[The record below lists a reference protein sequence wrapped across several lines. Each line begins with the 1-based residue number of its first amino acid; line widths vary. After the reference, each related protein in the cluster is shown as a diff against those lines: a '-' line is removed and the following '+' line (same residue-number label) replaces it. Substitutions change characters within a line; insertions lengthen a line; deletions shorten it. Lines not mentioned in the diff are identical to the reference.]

1 MINKVILVGN
11 LGKDPEVRH
20 LENGSVVAK
29 FSVATNER
37 YKDKSGEYQTLT
49 EWHDVVVWRGLA
61 QVAEKLLTKGRLVY
75 IEGKLTHRKW
85 QDKEGNNRYTT
96 EVIGNTLQLL
106 DKKESAGGGN
116 YGNNF
121 PGAADEIPSSQA
133 IPSANPV
140 ASNPLG
146 EPKKVQTNDPVMD
159 DDLPF

>member
-29 FSVATNER
+29 FSIATNER
-37 YKDKSGEYQTLT
+37 YKDKTGEVRTLT

-61 QVAEKLLTKGRLVY
+61 EVAERLLTKGRLVY
-75 IEGKLTHRKW
+75 VEGKLTHRKW

-96 EVIGNTLQLL
+96 EVLGNTLQLL
-106 DKKESAGGGN
+106 DKRDSAAGGG
-116 YGNNF
+116 GSF
-121 PGAADEIPSSQA
+121 PTASDEQPTTKPLSAAPQQPA
-133 IPSANPV
+133 
-140 ASNPLG
+140 ASPLG
-146 EPKKVQTNDPVMD
+146 EPKKAQEPSLE